1 MSNKTPNDAEKLKDK
16 ESVYQIRSKLEFI
29 NSQIPMNFGRKV
41 LKIEIKICDVIIQ
54 YFWLDKYY

>member
-1 MSNKTPNDAEKLKDK
+1 MSNKTTNDAEKLKDK

>member
-1 MSNKTPNDAEKLKDK
+1 MSNKTTNDAEKLKDK

-54 YFWLDKYY
+54 YF